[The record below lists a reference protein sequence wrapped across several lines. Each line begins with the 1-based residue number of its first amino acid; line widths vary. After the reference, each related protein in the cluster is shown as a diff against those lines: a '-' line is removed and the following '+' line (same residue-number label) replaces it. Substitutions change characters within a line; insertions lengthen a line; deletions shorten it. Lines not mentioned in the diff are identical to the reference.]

1 MEHRWGRRRRLIL
14 RVRFLEAE
22 HAVAMGWL
30 TDVSLSGGYVT
41 TTAGLAIMSQVTL
54 EVDEHG
60 TSSASSRSLR
70 LQGRVVRH
78 GPTGLGIEWEEFA
91 SETLIQ
97 TVRIATSIHPFPIG
111 PRPLPE
117 LSNCTIYG
125 ASHDASRWMR
135 S

>member
-1 MEHRWGRRRRLIL
+1 MAPRARHPDHYGCR
-14 RVRFLEAE
+14 
-22 HAVAMGWL
+22 
-30 TDVSLSGGYVT
+30 DVSF
-41 TTAGLAIMSQVTL
+41 
-54 EVDEHG
+54 
-60 TSSASSRSLR
+60 
-70 LQGRVVRH
+70 RH

-125 ASHDASRWMR
+125 ASHGRVTLDEIMR
-135 S
+135 TDQDIALDSEDKLHSVPGAR